1 MPSLLPPICRGS
13 ETIMGSTHL
22 LGAFPHM
29 QKHSPGPAFHAY
41 EEIGRQ
47 LGARDE
53 QLAANPSTYLL
64 DPRWQPRNI
73 IRTMQRPYANLPCSS
88 CRTTAPQPTLPKA
101 HVTWAL
107 APTHCFAE
115 MQCTVFRFHTVDG
128 LSLQLL

>member
-53 QLAANPSTYLL
+53 QQQTLVHLPHRTAFPGGNLATSYH
-64 DPRWQPRNI
+64 DPYGPFKDHI
-73 IRTMQRPYANLPCSS
+73 PVCH
-88 CRTTAPQPTLPKA
+88 A
-101 HVTWAL
+101 HPVE
-107 APTHCFAE
+107 P
-115 MQCTVFRFHTVDG
+115 
-128 LSLQLL
+128 